1 MAKLTSTIVYGNLDV
16 TGNLTINGELLS
28 NIAGSASNDKVNA
41 IEQAGLTTA
50 ANLVSLQNSLT
61 ALQNSFNGY
70 QGPLELQV
78 AGGYIQWRKAGT
90 NTTWTNLI
98 AISSLVPSIA
108 SLQSQVDSLQTNLVN
123 QLATLETNVT
133 NAMAQGISNADID
146 NIIANALQ

>member
-28 NIAGSASNDKVNA
+28 NIAGSASNDRVTA
-41 IEQAGLTTA
+41 LEQAGLATSTTVT
-50 ANLVSLQNSLT
+50 NLQNSLT

-70 QGPLELQV
+70 QGPLELQ
-78 AGGYIQWRKAGT
+78 ATSTHIQWRKAGT
-90 NTTWTNLI
+90 NTNWTNLI
-98 AISSLVPSIA
+98 ATSSLIPSIA
-108 SLQSQVDSLQTNLVN
+108 SLQSQVNTLQTNLVN

-133 NAMAQGISNADID
+133 NAMTQGISNADID